1 MAPGGVVRYARI
13 AESEAL
19 DSFFELKVGNGCRKE
34 RTEPKA
40 AGREEKKMKIS
51 LLDAK
56 GPQKPVR

>member
-51 LLDAK
+51 LL
-56 GPQKPVR
+56 VF